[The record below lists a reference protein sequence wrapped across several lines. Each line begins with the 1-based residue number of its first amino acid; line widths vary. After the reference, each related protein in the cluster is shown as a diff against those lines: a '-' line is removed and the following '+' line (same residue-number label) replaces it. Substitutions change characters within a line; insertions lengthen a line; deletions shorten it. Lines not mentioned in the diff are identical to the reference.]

1 MRTLGLFAKFPEPGR
16 VKTRLAESIGLIAAA
31 ELTVAM
37 TADLLDRFRL
47 TADRRWLGYSPATP
61 DAERHFR
68 QAAGP
73 GWELWPQPESDL
85 GGRMHSFLA
94 AANPG
99 PRDVAVLI
107 GSDSPTLPE
116 AIVAEAFT
124 KLHNA
129 DCVLGPATDG
139 GYYLIGCRGAPAAIF
154 TQINWSRPTVL
165 SQTVEQGT
173 ASALRLAELPPWYDI
188 DTLQD
193 LQMLAGHLRLSQ
205 AAGGDVAAPKTAR
218 VLEQILTEMTD
229 CGHPNHTTQSS

>member
-16 VKTRLAESIGLIAAA
+16 VKTRLAESIGPVAAA
-31 ELTVAM
+31 ELAEAM

-73 GWELWPQPESDL
+73 GWELWPQPEGDL
-85 GGRMHSFLA
+85 GSRMHAFFA
-94 AANPG
+94 TANPG

-124 KLHNA
+124 KLRDA

-139 GYYLIGCRGAPAAIF
+139 GYYLIGCRGAPPAIF
-154 TQINWSRPTVL
+154 TQVNWSQPTVL
-165 SQTVEQGT
+165 SQTVERG
-173 ASALRLAELPPWYDI
+173 AGSALRLAELPPWYDI
-188 DTLQD
+188 DTRQD

-205 AAGGDVAAPKTAR
+205 AAGGNVAAPKTAQ
-218 VLEQILTEMTD
+218 VLERILTTMTD
-229 CGHPNHTTQSS
+229 